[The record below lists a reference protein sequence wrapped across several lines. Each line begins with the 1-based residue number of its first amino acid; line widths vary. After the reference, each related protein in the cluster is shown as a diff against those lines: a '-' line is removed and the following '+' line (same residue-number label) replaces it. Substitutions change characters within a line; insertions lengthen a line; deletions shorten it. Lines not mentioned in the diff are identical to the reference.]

1 MKKRS
6 PKPKSFHSRLRAI
19 GHYLAKAE
27 MRGST
32 KHLAELKERHRVMLR
47 DYYDNLGRPRR

>member
-1 MKKRS
+1 MKKRL

-47 DYYDNLGRPRR
+47 DYYENLGRPRR